1 MKTTLKAL
9 CNSSDIPA
17 PLIRAVVRQL
27 GGWESFQESA
37 PDINNHGLSGGFS
50 GFTYYTDTVAFARKN
65 RATIAQ
71 MAENDARDFF
81 GQGVLEMIQGFP
93 CLQGDF
99 TQAEIARCLYGRSND
114 THIMNA
120 LAWYAGESVA
130 RVYCDLCEQ
139 A

>member
-65 RATIAQ
+65 RAAIAQ
-71 MAENDARDFF
+71 LAERDADDF
-81 GQGVLEMIQGFP
+81 GQGVLEMIQGFR
-93 CLQGDF
+93 CLQGGY
-99 TQAEIARCLYGRSND
+99 TQAEIAKCLYGRGDD
-114 THIMNA
+114 TQILNA

-130 RVYCDLCEQ
+130 RAYCDLCEQ